1 MKKEHKI
8 RLPDDVSIK
17 KLEDLINIEL
27 DTIQEILNISGKVIK
42 KFKEMDIPEEI
53 KESLISSYQQ
63 KISEIVHHTH
73 ISNIANY
80 VSLLAF
86 SKVLH
91 REGKLYAFE
100 SNWGEFRVTYL
111 PYMIVKNEQLR
122 IDYKRL

>member
-1 MKKEHKI
+1 MNKEHKI

-27 DTIQEILNISGKVIK
+27 STIEEIVNLSDKVVDK
-42 KFKEMDIPEEI
+42 LKSMNVPEEV

-63 KISEIVHHTH
+63 RISDIVHNTH
-73 ISNIANY
+73 IGNIASY

-91 REGKLYAFE
+91 KEGKLYAFE
-100 SNWGEFRVTYL
+100 SNWGDFRVTYI
-111 PYMIVKNEQLR
+111 PYIIVKNELLK